1 MAAESILTHELRP
14 YVRYADLLEYVQ
26 WRTPPRIITDY
37 LLLYVKEGTLQL
49 SVEDNIYA
57 LKSGQFGFVQ
67 PGLVHQIES
76 LSPVITL
83 ALHIELF
90 PSECHELPPMIIT
103 VEQGQF
109 PVMDQT
115 QTNLNA
121 FADITV
127 PVVIKPSKSE
137 WMVEALQQVIELWSR
152 KNAIDLLQANI
163 CAAEIILQLIQ
174 DHTSP
179 ITMEH
184 KSSTDL
190 AWVPAYM
197 QYRLSE
203 PISVEEMARK
213 AFLSRSYFSLL
224 FRTQFGLAPH
234 QYLLKLR
241 LDSATDLLQ
250 GTSMPLQDIADSC
263 GFSSLHHF
271 SKMYKLRFG
280 CPPSHVRH
288 DR

>member
-1 MAAESILTHELRP
+1 MAAESILTQELRP
-14 YVRYADLLEYVQ
+14 FVRYADLLQYKQ
-26 WRTPPRIITDY
+26 WKTPPRIITDY
-37 LLLYVKEGTLQL
+37 LLLYLKEGSLQL
-49 SVEDNIYA
+49 SVEDESYA
-57 LKSGQFGFVQ
+57 LKPGQFGFIQ

-76 LSPVITL
+76 LSPITTM

-90 PSECHELPPMIIT
+90 PTESHEHPAMIIT
-103 VEQGQF
+103 VEHGHYPYVERMQ
-109 PVMDQT
+109 P
-115 QTNLNA
+115 NLNS
-121 FADITV
+121 FGDIAL
-127 PVVIKPSKSE
+127 PVVIKPSRSE
-137 WMVEALQQVIELWSR
+137 WMVDALQQVIEHWSR
-152 KNAIDLLQANI
+152 KNALDLLQANVR
-163 CAAEIILQLIQ
+163 AAEIILQLIK
-174 DHTSP
+174 DHATLITSDQ
-179 ITMEH
+179 

-203 PISVEEMARK
+203 PITVEEMARK
-213 AFLSRSYFSLL
+213 AFMSRSYFSLL

-241 LDSATDLLQ
+241 LDSATDLLR

-271 SKMYKLRFG
+271 SKMYKLGFG
-280 CPPSHVRH
+280 YPPSHVRH